1 MQKRFKQLVLLASL
15 VPTFAMAQSLQDQNA
30 PQSAPAPVQI
40 DADKAAAIND
50 LLSAIDASKLA
61 GAIGQS
67 AQMQAKQLVPA
78 VLSDALTEN
87 KSMTDA
93 QKQAAVPTLQ
103 KNAIPKLVDS
113 AGQVFTTAQFRNDA
127 VEAQKQAY
135 ARYYSTQEIKDLTTF
150 YKSPAGRKFIEVQ
163 DQVGRDVVN
172 GVMQKYMPQSIQAT
186 RQQADREVAAAGK
199 GGSSAP
205 AASGKSRK

>member
-1 MQKRFKQLVLLASL
+1 MQKRLKQLALIAAL
-15 VPTFAMAQSLQDQNA
+15 VPTFAMAQALQNQGQA
-30 PQSAPAPVQI
+30 QSAPAPVQI
-40 DADKAAAIND
+40 DADKAAAIKD
-50 LLSAIDASKLA
+50 LLAAIDANKLA
-61 GAIGQS
+61 AAIGQS

-87 KSMTDA
+87 KSMSDA
-93 QKQAAVPTLQ
+93 QKQAAVPELQ

-113 AGQVFTTAQFRNDA
+113 AGQVFTTEQFRNDA
-127 VEAQKQAY
+127 VQAQTQAY

-150 YKSPAGRKFIEVQ
+150 YRSPTGRKFIEVQ

-186 RQQADREVAAAGK
+186 RQQADREVTNAGSHS
-199 GGSSAP
+199 GGSKAAP
-205 AASGKSRK
+205 RKGK